1 MDDEISRETSLAVYN
16 LWQLM
21 KCHRSVG
28 AHPVVGVKTAVML
41 STRILLILVLL
52 VWAGTAFGQATKQSP
67 IQPTE
72 KLDTLRAEGYEALYN
87 LDYEGA
93 RRRFQKMIELAPDH
107 PVGAQSMAAS
117 LWVQQLNESWELKAT
132 LYSDKALTNK
142 GTKDKSDQKP
152 VDKKQVDEFRKWTRQ
167 AKQLAQARLKRDA
180 RDVEALYFLGAAE
193 GLEAAYAAGVER
205 KYMSALRTGSSAVD
219 HHRKVLELAPEFR
232 DAELTIGLQNYV
244 IGSLSLPL
252 KMLAKTVG
260 VSGSKKRGLKEL
272 ERVAS
277 EGHWARDVAR
287 TLLVDLYKRE
297 KRWDDAIAT
306 ARELS
311 EKYQHN
317 YLFKLQLADAL
328 ALKIAA
334 ARKAKNPKPAI
345 DPAEEREVFAIFES
359 MLRDKTLAA
368 QTKLINFR
376 RDETV
381 RLLK

>member
-1 MDDEISRETSLAVYN
+1 MRDMFWSRV
-16 LWQLM
+16 
-21 KCHRSVG
+21 
-28 AHPVVGVKTAVML
+28 
-41 STRILLILVLL
+41 LLILV
-52 VWAGTAFGQATKQSP
+52 VVSTAVGQTSP
-67 IQPTE
+67 TAL
-72 KLDTLRAEGYEALYN
+72 LDTLRAEGYEALYN

-107 PVGAQSMAAS
+107 PAGAQSMAAS
-117 LWVQQLNESWELKAT
+117 LWIEQINESWELKAT
-132 LYSDKALTNK
+132 LYSDKAYTDN
-142 GTKDKSDQKP
+142 GTKPKIDP
-152 VDKKQVDEFRKWTRQ
+152 KQVDEFRKWTRR
-167 AKQLAQARLKRDA
+167 AKQLSEARLKRNA

-205 KYMSALRTGSSAVD
+205 KYMAALRTGSSAVNR
-219 HHRKVLELAPEFR
+219 HKKVLELDPESGFH

-252 KMLAKTVG
+252 KLLAKTAG

-272 ERVAS
+272 ERVAQK
-277 EGHWARDVAR
+277 GQWARDVAR
-287 TLLVDLYKRE
+287 VLLVDLYKRE

-306 ARELS
+306 VRELS
-311 EKYQHN
+311 GKYPRN

-334 ARKAKNPKPAI
+334 ARKAKNPKPVI
-345 DPAEEREVFAIFES
+345 DPAEEREVFAIYES

-376 RDETV
+376 RDETA